1 MHISSF
7 DRYKEHDSPAHRLDP
22 RVKVLITILFI
33 LSNGLLPDGA
43 WLAFAAAWG
52 FLLLAGWFSHLSP
65 GYLFRRSFIAL
76 PFALAAITVVFTM
89 PGPALTTWEWGE
101 RAVVISQPGVIRFAS
116 IMARSWLSVQ
126 MAILLTA
133 VSRFPDLLHALQHL
147 HVPRILIAIIS
158 FMYRYLFVL
167 ADEAGRLLRA
177 RESRS
182 AAPAGGSGG
191 GSLIWRARVAGN
203 MVGQLFVRSFE
214 RSDRVYNAMLSRGYR
229 GQLLT
234 MTPHVMVAQDW
245 RIGGGALMLIFL
257 IQLSGHLF

>member
-7 DRYKEHDSPAHRLDP
+7 DRYKEHDSLVHRLDP
-22 RVKVLITILFI
+22 RVKVLVTILFI
-33 LSNGLLPDGA
+33 LSNGLLPDGSWA
-43 WLAFAAAWG
+43 AFAAAWC
-52 FLLLAGWFSHLSP
+52 FLLLAGYLSNLPP

-76 PFALAAITVVFTM
+76 PFALAAITVIFTM
-89 PGPALTTWEWGE
+89 PGPTMASWSWGD
-101 RAVVISQPGVIRFAS
+101 RSIVISQPGVIRFAS

-147 HVPRILIAIIS
+147 RMPRILIAIIS

-167 ADEAGRLLRA
+167 ADEAMRLLRA

-182 AAPAGGSGG
+182 AAAVGGSGG
-191 GSLIWRARVAGN
+191 GSLIWRAKVAGS
-203 MVGQLFVRSFE
+203 MVGQLLLRSFE
-214 RSDRVYNAMLSRGYR
+214 RSDRVYNAMLARGYR

-234 MTPHVMVAQDW
+234 MTPHVMAAQDW
-245 RIGGGALMLIFL
+245 RIGGGALLIILL
-257 IQLSGHLF
+257 IQLTGYLL